1 VFWRPQME
9 ICESSYDSM
18 FIGIEGFICFL
29 SANSCPTRSMKK
41 SKQINADQPPKEQN
55 KFSKK

>member
-1 VFWRPQME
+1 ME